1 MRCRGPA
8 AQQGVR
14 RGGSLYGGRWRADGP
29 HISQETKNPDPSG
42 MGVGPRGRG
51 RAGLS
56 AVGNR
61 TRDANTALSRRF
73 RKRPECP
80 RGAPKRPL
88 WRPISAPAEAPKAK
102 VAAGRGAGR
111 LSPVQGR
118 LGPSV
123 LIATVHNIRMPGH
136 FSAQRIALFDCSR
149 TGTDG

>member
-61 TRDANTALSRRF
+61 TRGANTALSRRF

-88 WRPISAPAEAPKAK
+88 WRRSARQPKRLRRRLRR
-102 VAAGRGAGR
+102 VAVRGGYR
-111 LSPVQGR
+111 QSRGGWVQV
-118 LGPSV
+118 S
-123 LIATVHNIRMPGH
+123 
-136 FSAQRIALFDCSR
+136 
-149 TGTDG
+149 